1 MYIYILC
8 VQLIEGSGFLNIS
21 KPWTCSLTGLG
32 VRVKLEDLRIDRSWQ
47 LVHLSYSYVLHYPYL
62 GLIFHL
68 GLWKQLF
75 LCLLSPR
82 PKCSGRCVTCRSAN
96 PANHRAPRM
105 VHLNFWRSL
114 WLPAVW
120 HLAFLSFL
128 SCAWWSRAPRNGTNT
143 AENGV
148 HVGTPGNQ
156 PSIWWS
162 YHPFVVIFG
171 RVYWVYHIT
180 TIGL

>member
-8 VQLIEGSGFLNIS
+8 AVDWRFLNIS

-47 LVHLSYSYVLHYPYL
+47 LVHVSYSYVLHDPYL

-105 VHLNFWRSL
+105 VHLNFWGSL
-114 WLPAVW
+114 RLPAVW

-128 SCAWWSRAPRNGTNT
+128 SCAWCGDHGRPETGRTQLKMVFMWEPQAINLAFGDHTT
-143 AENGV
+143 LL
-148 HVGTPGNQ
+148 
-156 PSIWWS
+156 WWFLGGFIG
-162 YHPFVVIFG
+162 Y
-171 RVYWVYHIT
+171 T
-180 TIGL
+180 TLQL